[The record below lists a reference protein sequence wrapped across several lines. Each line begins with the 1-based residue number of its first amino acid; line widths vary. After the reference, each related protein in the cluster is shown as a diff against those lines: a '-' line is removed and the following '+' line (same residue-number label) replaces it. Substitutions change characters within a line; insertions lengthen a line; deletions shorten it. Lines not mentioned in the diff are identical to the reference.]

1 MPTVFGVTPRR
12 VVRVVGIALSLVLP
26 FVAHGQAT
34 STSVRYRLASTAVLS
49 LDRAAQLPLVDTVV
63 TSSLLGVA
71 ISSAVD
77 TIATLSVDSLQLTS
91 TGMIPRASDA
101 FTSGISV
108 SAVLEDGRPRITGDS
123 ASACS
128 AERPLAA
135 LLPELLPMLPTPLR
149 AEQQWSDTLTLSTC
163 RSGLPLTMVTIA
175 NYRTL
180 TGMDSTSVLLERRA
194 VIRASGSATIR
205 DQTVTLTGTGTSD
218 ALGVVLVASRRLQ
231 SLRATQSFEFALTN
245 GQQTRRMVQ
254 QITDTVTLLP

>member
-1 MPTVFGVTPRR
+1 
-12 VVRVVGIALSLVLP
+12 LP
-26 FVAHGQAT
+26 FVVQAQAT
-34 STSVRYRLASTAVLS
+34 TTSVRYRLTSTAVLS

-71 ISSAVD
+71 ISAAID
-77 TIATLSVDSLQLTS
+77 TIATLSIDSLQLSS
-91 TGMIPRASDA
+91 TGMVRRAPDA
-101 FTSGISV
+101 VTSGISV
-108 SAVLEDGRPRITGDS
+108 SAVLENGRPQVTGDS

-135 LLPELLPMLPTPLR
+135 LLPELLPMLPSPLR
-149 AEQQWSDTLTLSTC
+149 AELLWSDTLTVSTC
-163 RSGLPLTMVTIA
+163 RSGLPVTMVTIA

-180 TGMDSTSVLLERRA
+180 SGLDSTSVLLERRA
-194 VIRASGSATIR
+194 MIRATGSATIR

-231 SLRATQSFEFALTN
+231 SLRATQSLEFALSN
-245 GQQTRRMVQ
+245 GQQSRRMVQ